1 MKTSTSAIGAIRMK
15 NKDFKEFLQF
25 SSVMGKKPVCILTV
39 QKALHQIDIVN
50 DFASNE

>member
-1 MKTSTSAIGAIRMK
+1 MKTSIPAIRMK